1 MATTKDPGWTKLADR
16 LDTLSEDLLAAAP
29 DAPDEIE
36 SQLVELQGYGLRHLA
51 LRLRMYSE

>member
-1 MATTKDPGWTKLADR
+1 MTQRNPDWNGLADR
-16 LDTLSEDLLAAAP
+16 LDTLSDDLLKVAP

-51 LRLRMYSE
+51 LRLRMYAE